1 MSGEVVSLKVDPTLV
16 TSILE
21 KRIQAAIVEQLGNE
35 EELIGHAV
43 KLALSEK
50 VDRNGNAN
58 CRYDSDKKHD
68 FLEILATNSIQK
80 AAKTALNDWLA
91 ENSKLIREAVLKEMD
106 SPERQKSIAKAYA
119 DAIESSMTNQWN
131 MSCNIS
137 FKENDNCE

>member
-1 MSGEVVSLKVDPTLV
+1 MEQDVVSLKVDPSIV

-50 VDRNGNAN
+50 VDRKG
-58 CRYDSDKKHD
+58 CSTGRYASERKYD
-68 FLEILATNSIQK
+68 FLEILATNSIQETAK
-80 AAKTALNDWLA
+80 AALNGWLA

-119 DAIESSMTNQWN
+119 DAIESSITTSWD

-137 FKENDNCE
+137 FKEQD

>member
-1 MSGEVVSLKVDPTLV
+1 MQNEVVSLKVDPSLV

-43 KLALSEK
+43 KLALTEK
-50 VDRNGNAN
+50 VDRKGSTTCNYA
-58 CRYDSDKKHD
+58 SDKKYD
-68 FLEILATNSIQK
+68 FLEILATNSIQA
-80 AAKTALNDWLA
+80 AAKEALNDWLA

-119 DAIESSMTNQWN
+119 DAIELSLTAKWN
-131 MSCNIS
+131 MSCDIS
-137 FKENDNCE
+137 FKERDV